1 MVESVDT
8 GDLKSP
14 GSDTVRVRVPSAA
27 PRSHPD
33 FDRVGVGFF
42 SLIFGERSIW
52 FCLLAERKTVFA
64 ERTTLLGERGKRE
77 SFSEYQNSSFP
88 FMLQKPN
95 SPK

>member
-42 SLIFGERSIW
+42 FLIFDIFPVFPVFLEQIERKY
-52 FCLLAERKTVFA
+52 FFVPQKQCKKTVFA
-64 ERTTLLGERGKRE
+64 ER
-77 SFSEYQNSSFP
+77 FP
-88 FMLQKPN
+88 F
-95 SPK
+95 SPFN